1 MIEFLFW
8 LLLLPVT
15 IAVISFYFILYQF
28 TVNKVEAGLKKLTRI
43 LAKIKRYLRYGT
55 P

>member
-15 IAVISFYFILYQF
+15 IAVISFYFIFYQF
-28 TVNKVEAGLKKLTRI
+28 TLESIRKLSIATVVVLLVSI
-43 LAKIKRYLRYGT
+43 ALGFLYW
-55 P
+55 